1 MILLCPIVRCHCL
14 ELIGSTL
21 TSCNMMSLSLDF
33 DIIRSSQVNLSTT
46 GSNSLVSLTNELNL
60 GEEDE
65 DMGREKGRGQWSN
78 ENDASS
84 KDNAK
89 QRGW

>member
-1 MILLCPIVRCHCL
+1 
-14 ELIGSTL
+14 
-21 TSCNMMSLSLDF
+21 MMSLSLDF

-78 ENDASS
+78 ENNASS